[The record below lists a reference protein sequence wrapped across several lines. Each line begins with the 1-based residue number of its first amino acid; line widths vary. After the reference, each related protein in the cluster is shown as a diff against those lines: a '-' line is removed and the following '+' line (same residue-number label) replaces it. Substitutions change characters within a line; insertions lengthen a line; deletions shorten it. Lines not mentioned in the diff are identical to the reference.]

1 MKKNIIIC
9 LLLPLLFAG
18 CQFYESPDE
27 DGVDPTQVTVMANIM
42 VNLTIPQNEIDAVK
56 AATRAEESLDY
67 RHRFIVEAYIDGV
80 SLHREVFYA
89 ELSSQSTLTV
99 PVSLNLHARHCQ
111 LAVWSDYVK
120 TTEDENSYYNCEIL
134 DPVTMN
140 APSPGNIEY
149 KDAFFA
155 TQELDLTPYADEWN
169 VIVPADVELIRP
181 VARYELIA
189 TDMTAFRTRMKEAGM
204 ENDEF
209 SIRVKYAN
217 YRYMGFDLLQQHPKH
232 ALMYMSY
239 KKNFKLPKTDVKEY
253 TIAFDYVFATLNL
266 RSDVPV
272 EVDIINNRTEEVVAH
287 SAFSFYCTA
296 GKSTFIRSNF
306 FSRNDEEQNGGIG
319 IDPGFDGEGEIIVDI
334 E

>member
-18 CQFYESPDE
+18 CQLYESPGE

-56 AATRAEESLDY
+56 AATRAEESLNY

-89 ELSSQSTLTV
+89 ELTSQNTLTV
-99 PVSLNLHARHCQ
+99 PVTLNLHARHYQ
-111 LAVWSDYVK
+111 LVVWSDYLK
-120 TTEDENSYYNCEIL
+120 TTEDESSYYNCEIL
-134 DPVTMN
+134 EPVTMN
-140 APSPGNIEY
+140 APSPGNTEY

-189 TDMTAFRTRMKEAGM
+189 TDMAAFRTRMKEAGM

-217 YRYMGFDLLQQHPKH
+217 YRYMGFDLLRQHPKH

-239 KKNFKLPKTDVKEY
+239 KKNFKFPEADAKEY

-272 EVDIINNRTEEVVAH
+272 EVDIVNSRTEEVVAH
-287 SAFSFYCTA
+287 SALTLYCTA
-296 GKSTFIRSNF
+296 GKNTLIRSNF
-306 FSRNDEEQNGGIG
+306 FGRDDEEQGGGIG